1 MTAKW
6 EQGRLIF
13 KINSDMAWLKNVEL
27 FIVVSG
33 PVLKIDFQSNIFGK
47 ELKFKGEMAE
57 MDSLEKLK
65 IEIIEPF
72 TKFGK
77 IILTAEHKKRYGF

>member
-27 FIVVSG
+27 FIDVSG

-47 ELKFKGEMAE
+47 ELKLKGELN
-57 MDSLEKLK
+57 SLEKLK
-65 IEIIEPF
+65 IEIR
-72 TKFGK
+72 T
-77 IILTAEHKKRYGF
+77 IIHLDML